1 MTLVEVGDEAR
12 VSAQARS
19 RAAHAAPGTAVTV
32 VWGRPGTA
40 QREIRATVTALPFKP
55 DNRRTDVTAL

>member
-1 MTLVEVGDEAR
+1 MISLSVMD
-12 VSAQARS
+12 Q
-19 RAAHAAPGTAVTV
+19 AHAAPGTAATV

-40 QREIRATVTALPFKP
+40 QREIRATVTTLPFKP